1 MNIVD
6 IKPLSVNQAWQGRR
20 YKTKD
25 YKLYEEQVLLLLP
38 KKLTI
43 PEGRLKITIC
53 FGMSNSNS
61 DIDNPTKLFVDI
73 LQKKY
78 GFNDNRIYEM
88 NLVKEIVKKGC
99 DFIGFEVLSCGY

>member
-6 IKPLSVNQAWQGRR
+6 IKPLSVNEAWCGRR

-25 YKLYEEQVLLLLP
+25 YKLYEIQVLLLLP
-38 KKLTI
+38 KITI
-43 PEGRLKITIC
+43 PDGKLKITIH
-53 FGMSNSNS
+53 FGMSNSLS
-61 DIDNPTKLFVDI
+61 DIDNPVKMFVDI

-88 NLVKEIVKKGC
+88 NLIKKIVDKGD
-99 DFIGFEVLSCGY
+99 DFIGFEVLSCG